1 MIKLINVYKEFPRS
15 GLALKNVSFHLR
27 KGEFAFLIGPSGAGK
42 TTILQ
47 LIHMAEQ
54 PTDGEVRVSG
64 NSSNRMKRRDVSKLR
79 RRVGMVFQTFR
90 LLRDR
95 TAAENLAFAL
105 EVTGARRSE
114 VKAKVQR
121 LLVQVGLASRAGAYP
136 DELSG
141 GEQQRIAIAR
151 ALINEP
157 KILLAD
163 EPTGNLD
170 PVTAQEIID
179 LLFRINDA
187 GTCVLFSTHDHE
199 IVKSFGQRVIVINQ
213 GRIESDEKRRVPI
226 DRKANLADKMYIAA
240 ARKDR
245 LNV

>member
-1 MIKLINVYKEFPRS
+1 VIKLINVYKEYPRS

-42 TTILQ
+42 TTILR
-47 LIHMAEQ
+47 LIHMAES

-64 NSSNRMKRRDVSKLR
+64 YSSMRMKRRDIPRLR

-105 EVTGARRSE
+105 EVTGARHSE
-114 VKAKVQR
+114 IKGKVQR
-121 LLVQVGLASRAGAYP
+121 LLAQVGLAPRSGAFP

-141 GEQQRIAIAR
+141 GEQQRIALAR
-151 ALINEP
+151 ALIHDP
-157 KILLAD
+157 VVLLAD

-170 PVTAQEIID
+170 ERASRGIFELTRDINSSGTAVLMATHNLD
-179 LLFRINDA
+179 LVRRYP
-187 GTCVLFSTHDHE
+187 
-199 IVKSFGQRVIVINQ
+199 QYRVI
-213 GRIESDEKRRVPI
+213 E
-226 DRKANLADKMYIAA
+226 LADGAVVYDSTGEVGGADA
-240 ARKDR
+240 ES
-245 LNV
+245 

>member
-42 TTILQ
+42 TTVLQ
-47 LIHMAEQ
+47 LIHMAER

-151 ALINEP
+151 ALIHDP
-157 KILLAD
+157 VVLLAD

-170 PVTAQEIID
+170 ERAARGVFELTRDVNSSGTA
-179 LLFRINDA
+179 
-187 GTCVLFSTHDHE
+187 VLIATHDLE
-199 IVKSFGQRVIVINQ
+199 LVRRYPQYRVIELAEGAVVYDS
-213 GRIESDEKRRVPI
+213 GDSDGI
-226 DRKANLADKMYIAA
+226 S
-240 ARKDR
+240 
-245 LNV
+245 

>member
-1 MIKLINVYKEFPRS
+1 MIKLINVYKEYPRS

-42 TTILQ
+42 TTILR
-47 LIHMAEQ
+47 LIHMVES

-64 NSSNRMKRRDVSKLR
+64 YSSMRMKRRDIPRLR

-114 VKAKVQR
+114 IKGKVQR
-121 LLVQVGLASRAGAYP
+121 LLAQVGLAPRAGAYP

-141 GEQQRIAIAR
+141 GEQQRIALAR
-151 ALINEP
+151 ALIHDP
-157 KILLAD
+157 VVLLAD

-170 PVTAQEIID
+170 ERASRGIFELTRD
-179 LLFRINDA
+179 INSA
-187 GTCVLFSTHDHE
+187 GTAVLMATHNLDL
-199 IVKSFGQRVIVINQ
+199 VRRYPQYRVI
-213 GRIESDEKRRVPI
+213 E
-226 DRKANLADKMYIAA
+226 LADGAVVYDSAGE
-240 ARKDR
+240 
-245 LNV
+245 VGESGGES

>member
-1 MIKLINVYKEFPRS
+1 MIKLINVYKEYPRS

-42 TTILQ
+42 TTVLR

-64 NSSNRMKRRDVSKLR
+64 YSSGRMKRRDIPKLR
-79 RRVGMVFQTFR
+79 RRVGMVFQSFR

-114 VKAKVQR
+114 IKGKVQR
-121 LLVQVGLASRAGAYP
+121 LIAQVGLAARAGAYP
-136 DELSG
+136 EELSG
-141 GEQQRIAIAR
+141 GEQQRIALAR
-151 ALINEP
+151 ALIHDP
-157 KILLAD
+157 VVLLAD

-170 PVTAQEIID
+170 ERASRGIFD
-179 LLFRINDA
+179 LTRDINSA
-187 GTCVLFSTHDHE
+187 GTAVLMATHNLDL
-199 IVKSFGQRVIVINQ
+199 VRRYPQYRVI
-213 GRIESDEKRRVPI
+213 E
-226 DRKANLADKMYIAA
+226 LADGAVVY
-240 ARKDR
+240 DSVGETSEP
-245 LNV
+245 NGVS

>member
-1 MIKLINVYKEFPRS
+1 MIKLINVYKEYPRS
-15 GLALKNVSFHLR
+15 GLALKNVSFHLK

-42 TTILQ
+42 TTILR
-47 LIHMAEQ
+47 LIHMVES

-64 NSSNRMKRRDVSKLR
+64 YSSARMKRRDIPRLR

-114 VKAKVQR
+114 VKGKVQR
-121 LLVQVGLASRAGAYP
+121 LLAQVGLAPRAGAFP

-141 GEQQRIAIAR
+141 GEQQRIALAR
-151 ALINEP
+151 ALIHDP
-157 KILLAD
+157 VVLLAD

-170 PVTAQEIID
+170 ERASRGIFELTRD
-179 LLFRINDA
+179 INSA
-187 GTCVLFSTHDHE
+187 GTAVLMATHNLE
-199 IVKSFGQRVIVINQ
+199 LVRRYPQYRVIELAEGAVVYDSA
-213 GRIESDEKRRVPI
+213 GEMDESDAES
-226 DRKANLADKMYIAA
+226 
-240 ARKDR
+240 
-245 LNV
+245 

>member
-1 MIKLINVYKEFPRS
+1 VIKLINVYKEYPRS

-42 TTILQ
+42 TTVLR
-47 LIHMAEQ
+47 LIHMVEQ
-54 PTDGEVRVSG
+54 PTDGEVRISG
-64 NSSNRMKRRDVSKLR
+64 YSSMRMKRRDIPRLR

-114 VKAKVQR
+114 IKGKVQR
-121 LLVQVGLASRAGAYP
+121 LLAQVGLAPRAGAYP

-141 GEQQRIAIAR
+141 GEQQRIALAR
-151 ALINEP
+151 ALIHDP
-157 KILLAD
+157 VVLLAD

-170 PVTAQEIID
+170 ERASRGIFELTRD
-179 LLFRINDA
+179 INSA
-187 GTCVLFSTHDHE
+187 GTAVLMATHNLDL
-199 IVKSFGQRVIVINQ
+199 VRRYPQYRVI
-213 GRIESDEKRRVPI
+213 E
-226 DRKANLADKMYIAA
+226 LADGAVVYDSAGEVGEA
-240 ARKDR
+240 DGGS
-245 LNV
+245 